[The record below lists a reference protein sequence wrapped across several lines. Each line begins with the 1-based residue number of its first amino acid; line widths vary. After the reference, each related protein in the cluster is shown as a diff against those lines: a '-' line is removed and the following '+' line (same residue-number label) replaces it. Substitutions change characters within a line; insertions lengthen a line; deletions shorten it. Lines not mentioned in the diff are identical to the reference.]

1 MPTHRVSPPNSESVR
16 GVKDAW
22 MLLLPL
28 AGITCEHHD
37 KLSKQIGVMCCMA
50 LKSASTYCLLR
61 CDAVRVIRHGRH
73 VSSLLARGG
82 ISLLA
87 FPILKTTILK
97 CPLELYSR
105 HSN

>member
-28 AGITCEHHD
+28 AGITCERHD
-37 KLSKQIGVMCCMA
+37 SKLSKQIGVMFCMA

-61 CDAVRVIRHGRH
+61 CDAVRVIRHGGY
-73 VSSLLARGG
+73 VCALLARGG

-87 FPILKTTILK
+87 FPILKATIFK
-97 CPLELYSR
+97 VSV
-105 HSN
+105 SIVQ